1 MRSLYREVVVITAAY
16 IGPAADRFVSGYIVG
31 HLNKS
36 PEKSEDSDLDIL
48 IKWIKPAM
56 AIITDD
62 NHSVDTY
69 IDSLKNLANK
79 TKKNYIK

>member
-1 MRSLYREVVVITAAY
+1 MRSLYREVVVITSAY

-36 PEKSEDSDLDIL
+36 PEKLEDGDLDIL

-56 AIITDD
+56 AILTDD
-62 NHSVDTY
+62 QSVDTY
-69 IDSLKNLANK
+69 IDSLKKLVSQPK
-79 TKKNYIK
+79 RTS